1 LTLKKFEQ
9 KCLSRA
15 ARHAQ
20 FALPGVPSFKKGGQT
35 MLMWTASLFA
45 SLFHCNAPADLK
57 LVQLDKPVSAQAVP
71 ADQNILK
78 TIVDTLTRIDGFPYP

>member
-1 LTLKKFEQ
+1 MF
-9 KCLSRA
+9 
-15 ARHAQ
+15 
-20 FALPGVPSFKKGGQT
+20 V
-35 MLMWTASLFA
+35 WIASLFV

-78 TIVDTLTRIDGFPYP
+78 TIVDMLTSIDGVPYP